1 MSKQLILIT
10 ADFNCGHCTK
20 ARKELPTVCES
31 NGWEYTEIKNEKTA
45 NPEDKLPV
53 DMYPTIMLRVNGK
66 MAEVVKGFNPGKLTE
81 TLKKY

>member
-10 ADFNCGHCTK
+10 ADFNCGHCTR

-31 NGWEYTEIKNEKTA
+31 EGWEYTEIKNEKTKDP
-45 NPEDKLPV
+45 NDKLPV
-53 DMYPTIMLRVNGK
+53 DVYPTIMIRVNEEMK
-66 MAEVVKGFNPGKLTE
+66 EVVSGFNPKKIKE